1 MIWIISIAIL
11 LLAITLFLP
20 GALIHSITYTAAQV
34 AQRKTNE
41 TFALSLM
48 PEIAGQWL
56 ENFKGITW
64 REGSAT
70 IVGSKGTIIIANQTL
85 PIEVTH
91 FVPNYRWAFKT
102 PYSGKIASVQISFY
116 RIGTSETRIVLLIK
130 ASSTSIIKRT
140 LMAFGKNSTQQK
152 MENMLSNLSKII
164 NTSDISPVLFED
176 TTAEQ
181 NPNLTL

>member
-11 LLAITLFLP
+11 LLAVLLFLP
-20 GALIHSITYTAAQV
+20 GAFIHSITYTAVQV
-34 AQRKTNE
+34 VQRKTNE

-48 PEIAGQWL
+48 PEIAGKWL
-56 ENFKGITW
+56 PDFKGISW
-64 REGSAT
+64 QEGSET
-70 IVGSKGTIIIANQTL
+70 IVGSKGTINIANQTL

-140 LMAFGKNSTQQK
+140 LMAFGKNSTQHK
-152 MENMLSNLSKII
+152 MENMLRKLSEAIKTSN
-164 NTSDISPVLFED
+164 ISPVLFED